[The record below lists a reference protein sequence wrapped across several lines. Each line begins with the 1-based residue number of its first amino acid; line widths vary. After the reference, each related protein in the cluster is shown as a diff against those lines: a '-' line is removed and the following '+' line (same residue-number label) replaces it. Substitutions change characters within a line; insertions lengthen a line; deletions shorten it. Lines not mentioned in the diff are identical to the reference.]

1 MGPLAAFALKAA
13 PFALSLGSQ
22 LYGQHA
28 AGSAEDEQKKQL
40 KKTQREQEFL
50 NAMATLRRIAP
61 QQAASGP
68 YAPSGE
74 QMGRQ
79 QTAGMLSS
87 LASLAPLFMGTDF
100 YKNLGKKPSAFDTVI
115 PFNPDAQSLPPDYRS
130 LVIPRAGFREP
141 YA

>member
-13 PFALSLGSQ
+13 PVALSLGSQ

-28 AGSAEDEQKKQL
+28 AGSAEDEKKKQL

-79 QTAGMLSS
+79 QRAGMLSS
-87 LASLAPLFMGTDF
+87 LAGLAPLLMGTDY
-100 YKNLGKKPSAFDTVI
+100 YKNLGKKPPVI
-115 PFNPDAQSLPPDYRS
+115 PFNPDA
-130 LVIPRAGFREP
+130 
-141 YA
+141 